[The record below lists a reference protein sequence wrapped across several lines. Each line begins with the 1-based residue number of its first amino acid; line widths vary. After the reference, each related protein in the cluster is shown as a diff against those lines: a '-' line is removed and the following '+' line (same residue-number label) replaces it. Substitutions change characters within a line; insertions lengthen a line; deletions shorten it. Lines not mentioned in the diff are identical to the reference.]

1 MNAYLPEFFH
11 QVKRLIFNRFY
22 LAVLLTM
29 MLLTLYCVHRGVIEH
44 QNIIVN
50 SKDFKQCEK
59 ITFERIP
66 DYDKYSDYGFRVY
79 FIPAASSVFFSNPEI
94 LSDLNA
100 RINSIVT
107 MDIYNNTKNSSLF
120 KRKFPIPLRY
130 SIIVLLLGGAFC
142 LAFGYG
148 ALRQKEHLKSLSSAS
163 SHWTVYSLQ
172 ILPRFFV
179 IVLSLVLISGINLGF
194 ALLKNIEFT
203 GNDIARLSA
212 HFLIA
217 LLTLEFFFFLGVV
230 TGFFTRGKWSRGVL
244 MGSVFV
250 LFIIILPLIIY
261 SIIEEKSA
269 KLTSSYKMESQ
280 KVSILK
286 NFEEEAKK
294 NHGEF
299 DPNDLKKGRKVVK
312 KYLEKDHMQ
321 IVGIEKQL
329 RDEILKVI
337 EEQETL
343 CMLTP
348 VTFYLTTGEE
358 VSGRGYRGYI
368 VIYDYVIE
376 SHNRFLLF
384 WIQRVYYH
392 DPEIMV
398 NFIQADENLFKS
410 TSALPNNYWTG
421 VSITCGYILVML
433 LVSFLLYNQSLY
445 RLKSKD
451 LKSFKPSLLSRVSFT
466 IGKGKF
472 LEFKTNYN
480 ITKNI
485 LYLQLSGK
493 NRRLT
498 RAGYSGKVV
507 IDGVNIALEKFTGDF
522 LYICRPEE
530 LAEDITVKDCII
542 TYARLLELSEQEKMI
557 ILDSPGISPISKEV
571 IGKLSQA
578 EKFEILVGLLRV
590 KRDWVYLVNDIDKDL
605 STIYSIQ
612 LKERIDELI
621 AQGAAVIFLTSYTA
635 SKDVK
640 NDTFFEKSD
649 LWTFMVEENK
659 KIIEIC
665 QQKEKE
671 QGEKS

>member
-1 MNAYLPEFFH
+1 
-11 QVKRLIFNRFY
+11 
-22 LAVLLTM
+22 
-29 MLLTLYCVHRGVIEH
+29 
-44 QNIIVN
+44 
-50 SKDFKQCEK
+50 
-59 ITFERIP
+59 
-66 DYDKYSDYGFRVY
+66 
-79 FIPAASSVFFSNPEI
+79 
-94 LSDLNA
+94 
-100 RINSIVT
+100 
-107 MDIYNNTKNSSLF
+107 
-120 KRKFPIPLRY
+120 
-130 SIIVLLLGGAFC
+130 
-142 LAFGYG
+142 
-148 ALRQKEHLKSLSSAS
+148 
-163 SHWTVYSLQ
+163 
-172 ILPRFFV
+172 
-179 IVLSLVLISGINLGF
+179 
-194 ALLKNIEFT
+194 
-203 GNDIARLSA
+203 
-212 HFLIA
+212 
-217 LLTLEFFFFLGVV
+217 
-230 TGFFTRGKWSRGVL
+230 
-244 MGSVFV
+244 
-250 LFIIILPLIIY
+250 
-261 SIIEEKSA
+261 
-269 KLTSSYKMESQ
+269 MESQ
-280 KVSILK
+280 KLEVLGKFEINTENKYGKFNKDDMETERK
-286 NFEEEAKK
+286 N
-294 NHGEF
+294 
-299 DPNDLKKGRKVVK
+299 VK
-312 KYLEKDHMQ
+312 TYLEKDHMQ

-358 VSGRGYRGYI
+358 VSGRGYRVYI
-368 VIYDYVIE
+368 AIYDYVIE
-376 SHNRFLLF
+376 SHNRFLVF

-398 NFIQADENLFKS
+398 NFIQADENLFK
-410 TSALPNNYWTG
+410 TTGALPNNYWTG
-421 VSITCGYILVML
+421 VTITCGYILVML

-466 IGKGKF
+466 TGKGKF

-480 ITKNI
+480 MPRNI

-507 IDGVNIALEKFTGDF
+507 IDGVNIALEKFTGNF
-522 LYICRPEE
+522 FYICRPEE

-542 TYARLLELSEQEKMI
+542 TYARLLDLTEQEKII

-671 QGEKS
+671 QGENK